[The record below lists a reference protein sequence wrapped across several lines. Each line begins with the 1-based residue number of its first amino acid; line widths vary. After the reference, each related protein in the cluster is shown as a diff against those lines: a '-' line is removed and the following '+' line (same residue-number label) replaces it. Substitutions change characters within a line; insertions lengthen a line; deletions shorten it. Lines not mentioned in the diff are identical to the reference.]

1 MYRDHQVIAIL
12 DCEMG
17 NLQSVFHGI
26 DSIGYDCE
34 IIKSTE
40 LNDEYT
46 HLVLPGVGNFHQVM
60 SSKNIADIKN
70 RVHKFAKTG
79 KPILGICLGMQLLSD
94 WGEEGGG
101 TEGLGLIGGKVHRLF
116 ESKIIRLPHVGW
128 NSVNFLHDHP
138 LFSGLKNNL
147 DFYFV
152 HSYQFIPKHE
162 ESIYATTNHGN
173 DFTSIVA
180 ERNIIG
186 VQFHPEKSQSNGLKM
201 LENFC
206 AWDGKC

>member
-1 MYRDHQVIAIL
+1 VIAIL
-12 DCEMG
+12 DCDMG

-34 IIKSTE
+34 IIKIGE
-40 LNDEYT
+40 LSDENT
-46 HLVLPGVGNFHQVM
+46 HLVIPGVGNFHQVM
-60 SSKNIADIKN
+60 SSNNIANIKKAVQDFSN
-70 RVHKFAKTG
+70 SG

-101 TEGLGLIGGKVHRLF
+101 TEGLGIIEGKVSRML
-116 ESKIIRLPHVGW
+116 ENKSNRLPHVGW
-128 NSVNFLHDHP
+128 NSVQFLHDHP

-173 DFTSIVA
+173 DFTSIVS

>member
-1 MYRDHQVIAIL
+1 VIAIL
-12 DCEMG
+12 DCDMG

-34 IIKSTE
+34 IIKSSE
-40 LNDEYT
+40 LSDENT
-46 HLVLPGVGNFHQVM
+46 HLVIPGVGNFHQVM
-60 SSKNIADIKN
+60 TSKNIANIKKS
-70 RVHKFAKTG
+70 VQDFANTG

-101 TEGLGLIGGKVHRLF
+101 IEGLGLIGGKVSRIT
-116 ESKIIRLPHVGW
+116 ENKSNRLPHVGW
-128 NSVNFLHDHP
+128 NSVQFLHDHP
-138 LFSGLKNNL
+138 LFSGLKDNL

-152 HSYQFIPKHE
+152 HSYQFIPKYE
-162 ESIYATTNHGN
+162 ESIYAITNHGK
-173 DFTSIVA
+173 DFTSIVSD
-180 ERNIIG
+180 RNIIG

>member
-1 MYRDHQVIAIL
+1 VIAIL

-26 DSIGYDCE
+26 DIMGYDCE
-34 IIKSTE
+34 ILKSNE
-40 LNDEYT
+40 LNDDNT
-46 HLVLPGVGNFHQVM
+46 HLVLPGVGNYHQVM
-60 SSKNIADIKN
+60 SSQDIANVKKTVLD
-70 RVHKFAKTG
+70 FAQTG
-79 KPILGICLGMQLLSD
+79 RPILGICLGMQLLSD

-101 TEGLGLIGGKVHRLF
+101 IEGLGLIEGKVERMF
-116 ESKIIRLPHVGW
+116 ENRANRLPHVGW
-128 NSVNFLHDHP
+128 NSVNFQQEHP
-138 LFSGLKNNL
+138 LFAGLKNKL

-152 HSYQFIPKHE
+152 HSYQFIPNKN
-162 ESIYATTNHGN
+162 ESIFAITNHGR
-173 DFTSIVA
+173 DFTSVVA
-180 ERNIIG
+180 MQNIIG

>member
-1 MYRDHQVIAIL
+1 MIAIL

-26 DSIGYDCE
+26 DSMGYDCE
-34 IIKSTE
+34 ILKSNE
-40 LNDEYT
+40 LSDENT
-46 HLVLPGVGNFHQVM
+46 HLVIPGVGNYHQVM
-60 SSKNIADIKN
+60 SSENITDIKKSI
-70 RVHKFAKTG
+70 HDFANTG

-101 TEGLGLIGGKVHRLF
+101 IDGLGLIGGNVDRMF
-116 ESKIIRLPHVGW
+116 EDRTTRLPHVGW
-128 NSVNFLHDHP
+128 NSVDFLNDHP

-152 HSYQFIPKHE
+152 HSYQFIPKNNN
-162 ESIYATTNHGN
+162 SIFASTNHGQ
-173 DFTSIVA
+173 DFASIVA

>member
-1 MYRDHQVIAIL
+1 MIAIL

-26 DSIGYDCE
+26 DSMGYDCE
-34 IIKSTE
+34 ILKSKE
-40 LNDEYT
+40 LSDENT
-46 HLVLPGVGNFHQVM
+46 HLVIPGVGNYHQVM
-60 SSKNIADIKN
+60 SSENITDIKKSI
-70 RVHKFAKTG
+70 HDFANTG

-101 TEGLGLIGGKVHRLF
+101 IDGLGLIGGNVDRMF
-116 ESKIIRLPHVGW
+116 EDRTTRLPHVGW
-128 NSVNFLHDHP
+128 NSVDFLNDHP

-152 HSYQFIPKHE
+152 HSYQFIPKNNN
-162 ESIYATTNHGN
+162 SIFASTNHGQ
-173 DFTSIVA
+173 DFASIVA

>member
-1 MYRDHQVIAIL
+1 VIAIL

-26 DSIGYDCE
+26 DSMGYDCE
-34 IIKSTE
+34 ILKSKE
-40 LNDEYT
+40 LSDENT
-46 HLVLPGVGNFHQVM
+46 HLVIPGVGNYHQVM
-60 SSKNIADIKN
+60 SSENITDIKKSI
-70 RVHKFAKTG
+70 HDFANTG

-101 TEGLGLIGGKVHRLF
+101 IDGLGLIGGNVDRMF
-116 ESKIIRLPHVGW
+116 EDRTTRLPHVGW
-128 NSVNFLHDHP
+128 NSVDFLNDHP

-152 HSYQFIPKHE
+152 HSYQFIPKNNN
-162 ESIYATTNHGN
+162 SIFASTNHGQ

>member
-1 MYRDHQVIAIL
+1 MIAIL

-26 DSIGYDCE
+26 DSMGYDCE

-94 WGEEGGG
+94 WGRKEE
-101 TEGLGLIGGKVHRLF
+101 EQR
-116 ESKIIRLPHVGW
+116 
-128 NSVNFLHDHP
+128 D
-138 LFSGLKNNL
+138 
-147 DFYFV
+147 
-152 HSYQFIPKHE
+152 
-162 ESIYATTNHGN
+162 
-173 DFTSIVA
+173 
-180 ERNIIG
+180 
-186 VQFHPEKSQSNGLKM
+186 
-201 LENFC
+201 
-206 AWDGKC
+206 

>member
-1 MYRDHQVIAIL
+1 VIAIL

-26 DSIGYDCE
+26 DSTGYDCE
-34 IIKSTE
+34 IIKSSE
-40 LNDEYT
+40 LSDENT

-60 SSKNIADIKN
+60 SSKNIFDIKKA
-70 RVHKFAKTG
+70 VHDFAHTG
-79 KPILGICLGMQLLSD
+79 KPILGICLGMQLLSE

-101 TEGLGLIGGKVHRLF
+101 IEGLGLIGGKVDRMF
-116 ESKIIRLPHVGW
+116 ENKETRLPHVGW
-128 NSVNFLHDHP
+128 NSVDFLHDHP

-152 HSYQFIPKHE
+152 HSYQFIPKHN
-162 ESIYATTNHGN
+162 ESIFASTNHGR
-173 DFTSIVA
+173 DFTSIVI

-186 VQFHPEKSQSNGLKM
+186 VQFHPEKSQSNGLRM

>member
-1 MYRDHQVIAIL
+1 MIAIL

-26 DSIGYDCE
+26 DSMGYDCE

-40 LNDEYT
+40 ISDENT
-46 HLVLPGVGNFHQVM
+46 HLVLPGVGNYHQVM
-60 SSKNIADIKN
+60 SSENIADIKKAI
-70 RVHKFAKTG
+70 HSFANTG

-101 TEGLGLIGGKVHRLF
+101 IEGLGLIGGNVDRMF
-116 ESKIIRLPHVGW
+116 EDKTTRLPHVGW
-128 NSVNFLHDHP
+128 NSVDFLNDHP

-152 HSYQFIPKHE
+152 HSYQFIPKNND
-162 ESIYATTNHGN
+162 SIFASTNHGK

-180 ERNIIG
+180 ERNIVG

>member
-1 MYRDHQVIAIL
+1 M
-12 DCEMG
+12 
-17 NLQSVFHGI
+17 
-26 DSIGYDCE
+26 
-34 IIKSTE
+34 
-40 LNDEYT
+40 
-46 HLVLPGVGNFHQVM
+46 
-60 SSKNIADIKN
+60 
-70 RVHKFAKTG
+70 
-79 KPILGICLGMQLLSD
+79 
-94 WGEEGGG
+94 GEEGGG

-147 DFYFV
+147 DFYLQY
-152 HSYQFIPKHE
+152 SYQFIPKHE

>member
-1 MYRDHQVIAIL
+1 MIAIL

-26 DSIGYDCE
+26 DSMGYDCE
-34 IIKSTE
+34 ILKSKE
-40 LNDEYT
+40 LSDENT
-46 HLVLPGVGNFHQVM
+46 HLVIPGVGNYHQVM
-60 SSKNIADIKN
+60 SSENITDIKKSI
-70 RVHKFAKTG
+70 HDFANTG

-101 TEGLGLIGGKVHRLF
+101 IDGLGLIGGNVDRMF
-116 ESKIIRLPHVGW
+116 EDRTTRLPHVGW
-128 NSVNFLHDHP
+128 NSVDFLNDHP

-152 HSYQFIPKHE
+152 HSYQFIPKNNN
-162 ESIYATTNHGN
+162 SIFASTNHGQ

-186 VQFHPEKSQSNGLKM
+186 VQFHPE
-201 LENFC
+201 
-206 AWDGKC
+206 